1 MTRSRRVLS
10 SRGPRGLQVSQQVEL
25 KLWGVRGSTPTPQ
38 KENIGV
44 GGNTACLEVIY
55 GDEPP
60 IIFDGGSGIR
70 MLAVEGLRARRSFNG
85 SKIFFTHFHWDH
97 IQGLPFMPPIFDP
110 NCELSFY
117 SRVPAEDLARTLK
130 GQTAQPY
137 FPVGW
142 PEVESKRHYRKIAK
156 EGLSIGDLRITPF
169 PLNHPGGAHGY
180 RIETDN
186 VKLVYASDHEHG
198 VESCDRSLREN
209 GKDADLLIYDA
220 QYTSEEYNSRVGWGH
235 GTWNEAVRFADANN
249 VKKLLLFH
257 HDPLHSDDFL
267 AGIER
272 QAQAEFANTALAKEG
287 DSYCF

>member
-1 MTRSRRVLS
+1 VAEQL
-10 SRGPRGLQVSQQVEL
+10 EL
-25 KLWGVRGSTPTPQ
+25 KLWGVRGSTPTPE
-38 KENIGV
+38 KENVGV
-44 GGNTACLEVIY
+44 GGNTSCLEVIY

-70 MLAVEGLRARRSFNG
+70 MLAVEGLRAGRSFNG
-85 SKIFFTHFHWDH
+85 SRIFFTHFHWDH

-117 SRVPAEDLARTLK
+117 SRVPSEELAQTLE

-142 PEVESKRHYRKIAK
+142 PEVESKRHYREISE
-156 EGLSIGDLRITPF
+156 EGMSIGGLKITPF

-180 RIETDN
+180 RIETDK

-198 VESCDRSLREN
+198 VESCDRSLQEN

-220 QYTSEEYNSRVGWGH
+220 QYTVEEYKSRVGWGH
-235 GTWNEAVRFADANN
+235 GTWNEAVRFAGANN

-267 AGIER
+267 RELEA
-272 QAQAEFANTALAKEG
+272 QAQAEFPNTALAKEG
-287 DSYCF
+287 DSYSF